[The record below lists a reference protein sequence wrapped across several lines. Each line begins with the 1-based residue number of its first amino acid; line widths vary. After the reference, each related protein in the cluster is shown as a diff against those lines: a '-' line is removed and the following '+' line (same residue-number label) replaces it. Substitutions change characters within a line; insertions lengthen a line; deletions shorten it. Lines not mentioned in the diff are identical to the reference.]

1 MLYKGLSRDVGAEVS
16 DPFGVRPPEDLTARA
31 RIRDAAIAL
40 FAERGIG
47 ATSTRDIAAAAG
59 VSGGLVR
66 HHFGSKAGLR
76 AACDTYV
83 LSHFIRI
90 KESVLLDGRLAGEVF
105 ASATE
110 PALLLYWRYFAQSLL
125 DGSPAADAIFAEL
138 VDLSQRW
145 VEEHGSGRISDPRSY
160 AALLVAMEL
169 GSLILREQLS
179 RELGGDIL
187 SREGYLALARAKLG
201 FYSEPLL
208 TPEVAGRARE
218 AIGRIA
224 TAREEETKQGE
235 EDDDGKSG

>member
-1 MLYKGLSRDVGAEVS
+1 MSE
-16 DPFGVRPPEDLTARA
+16 PFGERPPEDLTARA
-31 RIRDAAIAL
+31 RIRDAAITL

-76 AACDTYV
+76 AVCDAYV
-83 LSHFIRI
+83 LERFIRI
-90 KESVLLDGRLAGEVF
+90 KEAALLDDRLAGEAF
-105 ASATE
+105 ATTTE
-110 PALLLYWRYFAQSLL
+110 PSLFLYWRYFAQSLL

-138 VDLSQRW
+138 VDLAQRW
-145 VEEHGSGRISDPRSY
+145 VEEHGSGRIGDPRSY

-169 GSLILREQLS
+169 GSLIMREQLS

-208 TPEVAGRARE
+208 TPEVAGRATE
-218 AIGRIA
+218 AIDRIA
-224 TAREEETKQGE
+224 AAREDESKQGK